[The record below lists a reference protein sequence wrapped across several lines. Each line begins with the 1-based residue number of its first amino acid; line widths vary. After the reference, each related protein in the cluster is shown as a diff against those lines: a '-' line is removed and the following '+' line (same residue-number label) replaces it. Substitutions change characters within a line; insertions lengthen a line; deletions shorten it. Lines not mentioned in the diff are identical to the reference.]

1 MPMSRAPRTARA
13 ELPKGEQARH
23 VSVLLAEVLAALS
36 LDRPGLAVDGT
47 FGAGGY
53 TRALLEA
60 GPEVRVIAIDRDPTA
75 IRGGA
80 DLVTASGGRLRLVQG
95 RFGDLDTLIADQD
108 EAQAD
113 WVVLDIGV
121 SSMQIDE
128 AQRGFSFR
136 QDGPLDMRMG
146 GEGPSAADL
155 VNGEEETTLADI
167 LYHFGEERRSRAVA
181 RAIVEARRRAPIE
194 TTAQLADLV
203 AGVVRPEPGSPI
215 HPATRSFQGLRI
227 AVNDELGELVRGLH
241 AAERVLKPGGRLAV
255 VTFHSLEDRIVKQFF
270 SARSGRAAQ
279 ASRHVPG
286 VERPAP
292 KSFKLVTK
300 GPVLP
305 SEAETDVNPR
315 SRSAKLRAGERTDAP
330 APPPLSAIETLAS
343 LPAPQGRGPRR

>member
-1 MPMSRAPRTARA
+1 MSRAPRTARA

-23 VSVLLAEVLAALS
+23 VPVLLAEVLAALS

-113 WVVLDIGV
+113 WIVLDIGV

-181 RAIVEARRRAPIE
+181 RAIVE
-194 TTAQLADLV
+194 
-203 AGVVRPEPGSPI
+203 
-215 HPATRSFQGLRI
+215 
-227 AVNDELGELVRGLH
+227 
-241 AAERVLKPGGRLAV
+241 GG
-255 VTFHSLEDRIVKQFF
+255 
-270 SARSGRAAQ
+270 G
-279 ASRHVPG
+279 
-286 VERPAP
+286 
-292 KSFKLVTK
+292 
-300 GPVLP
+300 
-305 SEAETDVNPR
+305 
-315 SRSAKLRAGERTDAP
+315 
-330 APPPLSAIETLAS
+330 
-343 LPAPQGRGPRR
+343 

>member
-1 MPMSRAPRTARA
+1 MSRAQRTAKSETA
-13 ELPKGEQARH
+13 GTESARH
-23 VSVLLAEVLAALS
+23 VPVLLAEVLAALA

-53 TRALLEA
+53 TRALLGAEP
-60 GPEVRVIAIDRDPTA
+60 GVRVVAIDRDPTA
-75 IRGGA
+75 IRAGA
-80 DLVTASGGRLRLVQG
+80 DLVDAAGGRLRLVQG
-95 RFGDLDTLIADQD
+95 RFGDLGALLADQG
-108 EAQAD
+108 ERRAD

-121 SSMQIDE
+121 SSMQLDE

-146 GEGPSAADL
+146 GEGRNAADL
-155 VNGEEETTLADI
+155 VNGAEEGTLADI

-194 TTAQLADLV
+194 TTAQLADLI

-241 AAERVLKPGGRLAV
+241 AAERVLKPGGRLAI
-255 VTFHSLEDRIVKQFF
+255 VTFHSLEDRIVKQFL

-292 KSFKLVTK
+292 KSFRPVTK

-305 SEAETDVNPR
+305 SEAETEANPR
-315 SRSAKLRAGERTDAP
+315 ARSAKLRAAERTDAP
-330 APPPLSAIETLAS
+330 PPPPLTAIETLAS
-343 LPAPQGRGPRR
+343 LPEAKGRGTRR